1 MAVSPPSRTAG
12 PGELLQILRDGTPRS
27 RADLVALTGH
37 ARSTIGP
44 RIDKLL
50 ATGLVR
56 TEAASSTGGRPPSV
70 YTFDPGSRL
79 VLAVDLGAVHLTVAV
94 LNLAG
99 KVLAEERTASDI
111 TDGPDPVLARVVEL
125 GNQLLVE
132 VGRPVADLAGV
143 GIGVPGPVEQAT
155 GMPINPPI
163 MPYWDGVDIK
173 GILAAQFR
181 VPVLVDNDVD
191 LMALG
196 EHGAAYPE
204 VSHLLFVKVA
214 TGIGAGIV
222 ANRTLVRGTD
232 GAAGDLGHVAVPGG
246 RAELCHC
253 GNTGCLEAVASG
265 GALVRALRTAGT
277 DVTTSADVVDLV
289 RSGDRRATALLRDAG
304 RDLGAVLAGCVNLL
318 NPSTIVIGGVL
329 VQAGE
334 HLLAGVREVVYRRS
348 LPLAT
353 KQLRIVTASTAGRA
367 GLLGAGRVVADH
379 VLAPAAVD
387 ALTATQAP
395 G

>member
-44 RIDKLL
+44 RVDRLL
-50 ATGLVR
+50 ETGLVR
-56 TEAASSTGGRPPSV
+56 TQAASSTGGRPPSV
-70 YTFDPGSRL
+70 YVFDPDSRL

-99 KVLAEERTASDI
+99 QVLAEERAACDI
-111 TDGPDPVLARVVEL
+111 TDGPDPVLAHVVEL
-125 GNQLLVE
+125 GNQLLTQ

-155 GMPINPPI
+155 GRPINPPI

-222 ANRTLVRGTD
+222 ANRALVRGTD

-265 GALVRALRTAGT
+265 GALVRALRTAGE

-289 RSGDRRATALLRDAG
+289 RRGDRQATALLRDAG

>member
-222 ANRTLVRGTD
+222 ANRALVRGTD

>member
-1 MAVSPPSRTAG
+1 MAVPLTSRPTG
-12 PGELLQILRDGTPRS
+12 CGELLQILRDGRPRS
-27 RADLVALTGH
+27 RSDLVAITGH
-37 ARSTIGP
+37 ARSTIGT
-44 RIDKLL
+44 RIDALL
-50 ATGLVR
+50 PTGLIR
-56 TEAASSTGGRPPSV
+56 ADAASSTGGRPPSV
-70 YTFDPGSRL
+70 YAFDPGARI
-79 VLAVDLGAVHLTVAV
+79 VLAVDLGAVHLAIAV
-94 LNLAG
+94 LDLAG
-99 KVLAEERTASDI
+99 TVLVEERTSCDI
-111 TDGPDPVLARVVEL
+111 TAGPEPVLAQVVEL
-125 GNQLLVE
+125 GTQLLDR
-132 VGRPVADLAGV
+132 VGRPAADLAGV
-143 GIGVPGPVEQAT
+143 GIGVPGPVQQAT
-155 GMPINPPI
+155 GRPMSPPI
-163 MPYWDGVDIK
+163 MPHWDGVDIK
-173 GILAAQFR
+173 GILGAQFG

-196 EHGAAYPE
+196 EHGATYPE

-222 ANRTLVRGTD
+222 ANHALVRGTD

-265 GALVRALRTAGT
+265 GALVRALRAAGKEAS
-277 DVTTSADVVDLV
+277 TSAEVVDLV
-289 RSGDRRATALLRDAG
+289 RSGDQQATALLRDAG

-329 VQAGE
+329 AQVGE

-379 VLAPAAVD
+379 VLDPAAID
-387 ALTATQAP
+387 ALTAAP
-395 G
+395 TSA

>member
-1 MAVSPPSRTAG
+1 MAVSPTSRTTG
-12 PGELLQILRDGTPRS
+12 PGELLQILRDGAPRA
-27 RADLVALTGH
+27 RADLVAVTGH
-37 ARSTIGP
+37 ARTTIGS
-44 RIDKLL
+44 RIDALL
-50 ATGLVR
+50 RTGLVR

-70 YTFDPGSRL
+70 YVFDPGARV
-79 VLAVDLGAVHLTVAV
+79 VLAVDLGAVHLSVAV
-94 LNLAG
+94 LDLAG
-99 KVLAEERTASDI
+99 TVLAEERTVCDI
-111 TDGPDPVLARVVEL
+111 AEGPDPVLAHVNEL
-125 GNQLLVE
+125 GQQLLDRL
-132 VGRPVADLAGV
+132 GRPATDLAGV
-143 GIGVPGPVEQAT
+143 GIGVPGPVQQTT
-155 GMPINPPI
+155 GRPITPPI
-163 MPYWDGVDIK
+163 MPHWDGVDIK
-173 GILAAQFR
+173 GILGRQFG

-196 EHGAAYPE
+196 EHGAVYPE

-214 TGIGAGIV
+214 TGIGAGII

-253 GNTGCLEAVASG
+253 GNSGCLEAVASG
-265 GALVRALRTAGT
+265 GALVRALRAAGEE
-277 DVTTSADVVDLV
+277 VATSADVVDLV
-289 RSGDRRATALLRDAG
+289 RRGDQRATALLRDAG

-318 NPSTIVIGGVL
+318 NPSAIVIGGVL
-329 VQAGE
+329 AQAGE
-334 HLLAGVREVVYRRS
+334 HLLAGAREVVYRRS

-387 ALTATQAP
+387 ALAAAQTP
-395 G
+395 V

>member
-56 TEAASSTGGRPPSV
+56 TEPASSTGGRPPSV

-111 TDGPDPVLARVVEL
+111 TDGPGPVLARVVEL

>member
-1 MAVSPPSRTAG
+1 M
-12 PGELLQILRDGTPRS
+12 LQILRDGTPRS

-44 RIDKLL
+44 RIDRLL
-50 ATGLVR
+50 ATGLIR
-56 TEAASSTGGRPPSV
+56 AQAASSTGGRPPSV
-70 YTFDPGSRL
+70 YVFDPDARL

-99 KVLAEERTASDI
+99 AVLAEERTACDI
-111 TDGPDPVLARVVEL
+111 ADGPEPVLAHVVEL
-125 GNQLLVE
+125 GKELLTQ
-132 VGRPVADLAGV
+132 VGRPAADLAGL

-155 GMPINPPI
+155 GRPINPPI

-196 EHGAAYPE
+196 EHGATHPE

-222 ANRTLVRGTD
+222 ANRALVRGTD

-265 GALVRALRTAGT
+265 GALVHALRTAGE

-289 RSGDRRATALLRDAG
+289 RRGDRRATALLRDAG

-353 KQLRIVTASTAGRA
+353 KHLRIVTASTAGRA

-387 ALTATQAP
+387 ALTAAQAP